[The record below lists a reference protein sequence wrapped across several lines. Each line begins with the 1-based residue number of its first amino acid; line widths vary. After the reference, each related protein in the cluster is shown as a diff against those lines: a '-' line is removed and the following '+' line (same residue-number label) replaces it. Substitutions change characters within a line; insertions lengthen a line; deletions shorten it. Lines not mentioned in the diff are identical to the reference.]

1 MKLYKVLCV
10 ILNTYTNTTETKY
23 LIIYANNEY
32 EVKDNIELY
41 TNEEML
47 EYQIVSINNEDI
59 NKNKYTNRCLIF

>member
-10 ILNTYTNTTETKY
+10 ILNTSTNMTEAKY

>member
-10 ILNTYTNTTETKY
+10 ILNTSTNTTETKY
-23 LIIYANNEY
+23 LIIYVNNEY